1 MSPQSPPERGSGP
14 TESEKDQA
22 MLKLQLMG
30 FKVIGSELRVRVRV
44 RLRLRP
50 RLRVRDLS
58 LLSFPSSFPSSSF
71 S

>member
-50 RLRVRDLS
+50 RLRLRLRLRLRIGFKVIG
-58 LLSFPSSFPSSSF
+58 
-71 S
+71 